1 MNQVSLNTL
10 SEKIQ
15 AIDDLLNY
23 YIDVK
28 EAAEKGLEAPPMI
41 KLNRNFRL
49 YTAMS
54 PERLQEEKRQ
64 MQEEKRQIQEF
75 ILMRGNFLR
84 LLCFS
89 MCNLTVFHQHQ
100 LVSNKYVFILH
111 FLLFLP

>member
-64 MQEEKRQIQEF
+64 IQEF

-89 MCNLTVFHQHQ
+89 MFNLTVFHQHQ

-111 FLLFLP
+111 FFLFLP

>member
-64 MQEEKRQIQEF
+64 IQEF

>member
-64 MQEEKRQIQEF
+64 IQEF

-89 MCNLTVFHQHQ
+89 MFNLTVFHQHQ

>member
-64 MQEEKRQIQEF
+64 IQEF

-111 FLLFLP
+111 FFLFLP